1 MGIGN
6 NNKEHSMTFSRILGL
21 VLLVTISFNSYAEN
35 TSKFGDYV
43 IHHTALP
50 TDILLPEVARAYK
63 IKRSKNRGM
72 LNIVV
77 QHKGVGIGAKVTG
90 TGVNLNS
97 QLKHLEFRE
106 IKDGDVTYYISS
118 FRVTNKETINFK
130 VKVQPTGSSKTHTV
144 TFKKEFYTQ

>member
-1 MGIGN
+1 MTLSRFIARFMGLALLI
-6 NNKEHSMTFSRILGL
+6 SMPFS
-21 VLLVTISFNSYAEN
+21 SYAEN
-35 TSKFGDYV
+35 VAKFGDYV

-77 QHKGVGIGAKVTG
+77 QHKGKGVGAKVTG
-90 TGVNLNS
+90 TGTNLNS
-97 QLKHLEFRE
+97 QLKHLKFRE

-130 VKVQPTGSSKTHTV
+130 IKVQPEGSSKTHTIK
-144 TFKKEFYTQ
+144 FKKEFYTD

>member
-1 MGIGN
+1 
-6 NNKEHSMTFSRILGL
+6 MTLSRILGL
-21 VLLVTISFNSYAEN
+21 VLLVTMPLSSYAQN
-35 TSKFGDYV
+35 MTKFGDYV
-43 IHHTALP
+43 VHHTALP

-77 QHKGVGIGAKVTG
+77 QNKGKGTTAKVTG

-97 QLKHLEFRE
+97 QLKHLQFRE

-118 FRVTNKETINFK
+118 FRVTNKETITFK
-130 VKVQPTGSSKTHTV
+130 IKVQPTGSSKSQTV
-144 TFKKEFYTQ
+144 KFKKEFYTQ

>member
-1 MGIGN
+1 
-6 NNKEHSMTFSRILGL
+6 MTLSRILGF
-21 VLLVTISFNSYAEN
+21 VLLLTVPFSSYAQN
-35 TSKFGDYV
+35 VTKFGDYV
-43 IHHTALP
+43 VHHTALP

-77 QHKGVGIGAKVTG
+77 QHKGKGIDAKVTG

-97 QLKHLEFRE
+97 QLKHLKFRE

-118 FRVTNKETINFK
+118 FRVTNKETISFK
-130 VKVQPTGSSKTHTV
+130 VNVQPKGSAKSHTV
-144 TFKKEFYTQ
+144 KFKKEFYTQ

>member
-1 MGIGN
+1 
-6 NNKEHSMTFSRILGL
+6 MTLIRILAL
-21 VLLVTISFNSYAEN
+21 ALFITIPFNSYAQN
-35 TSKFGDYV
+35 ITKFGDYV

-77 QHKGVGIGAKVTG
+77 QHKGKGVRAKVTG

-97 QLKHLEFRE
+97 QLKNMEFRE
-106 IKDGDVTYYISS
+106 INDGDVTYYISS
-118 FRVTNKETINFK
+118 FRVTNKETITFK
-130 VKVQPTGSSKTHTV
+130 IKVQPAGSSKSHTV
-144 TFKKEFYTQ
+144 KFKKEFYTR

>member
-1 MGIGN
+1 
-6 NNKEHSMTFSRILGL
+6 MTLSRFIVRLL
-21 VLLVTISFNSYAEN
+21 SSALLVSVSFSSYAEN
-35 TSKFGDYV
+35 VSKFGDYV

-77 QHKGVGIGAKVTG
+77 QKNGKGTTAKVTG

-97 QLKHLEFRE
+97 QLKHLKFRE
-106 IKDGDVTYYISS
+106 INEGNVTYYISN
-118 FRVTNKETINFK
+118 FRVTNKEMISFK
-130 VKVQPTGSSKTHTV
+130 VNVQPTGSNKTYTV
-144 TFKKEFYTQ
+144 KFKKEFYTQ

>member
-1 MGIGN
+1 MILSRFIIRVLGIALLI
-6 NNKEHSMTFSRILGL
+6 SMPLS
-21 VLLVTISFNSYAEN
+21 SYAEN
-35 TSKFGDYV
+35 MTKFGDYV

-77 QHKGVGIGAKVTG
+77 QHKGKGTGAKVTG

-106 IKDGDVTYYISS
+106 IKEGDVTYYISS

-130 VKVQPTGSSKTHTV
+130 IKVQPTGSSQAYTV
-144 TFKKEFYTQ
+144 KFKKEFYTR

>member
-1 MGIGN
+1 
-6 NNKEHSMTFSRILGL
+6 MTLSRILGF
-21 VLLVTISFNSYAEN
+21 VLLLAVPFSSYAEN
-35 TSKFGDYV
+35 VTKFGDYV

-77 QHKGVGIGAKVTG
+77 QHKGKSVDAKVTG

-97 QLKHLEFRE
+97 QLKHLEFKE
-106 IKDGDVTYYISS
+106 VKDGNVSYYISS
-118 FRVTNKETINFK
+118 FRVTHKETINFK
-130 VKVQPTGSSKTHTV
+130 VKVQPEGSSKSHTV
-144 TFKKEFYTQ
+144 KFKKEFYTQ

>member
-1 MGIGN
+1 
-6 NNKEHSMTFSRILGL
+6 MTLIRILAL
-21 VLLVTISFNSYAEN
+21 ALFFTIPFNSYAQN
-35 TSKFGDYV
+35 ITKFGDYV

-77 QHKGVGIGAKVTG
+77 QHKGKGVQAKVTG

-97 QLKHLEFRE
+97 QLKNMEFRE
-106 IKDGDVTYYISS
+106 INDGDVTYYISS

-130 VKVQPTGSSKTHTV
+130 IKVQPSGSNKSHTV
-144 TFKKEFYTQ
+144 KFKKEFYTR

>member
-1 MGIGN
+1 
-6 NNKEHSMTFSRILGL
+6 MTSSRFIARFLGL
-21 VLLVTISFNSYAEN
+21 ALLLSSPLSSYAEN
-35 TSKFGDYV
+35 VTKFGDYV

-63 IKRSKNRGM
+63 IKRSTNRGM

-77 QHKGVGIGAKVTG
+77 QYKGKGIGAKVTG

-106 IKDGDVTYYISS
+106 IKDGGVTYYISV
-118 FRVTNKETINFK
+118 FRVTHKETIKFK
-130 VKVQPTGSSKTHTV
+130 INVKPTGSSKTFTV
-144 TFKKEFYTQ
+144 KFKKEFYTQ

>member
-1 MGIGN
+1 MIL
-6 NNKEHSMTFSRILGL
+6 SRFLGL
-21 VLLVTISFNSYAEN
+21 ALLISIPLSSYAQN
-35 TSKFGDYV
+35 VTKFGDYV

-77 QHKGVGIGAKVTG
+77 QHKGKGTGAKVTG
-90 TGVNLNS
+90 TGTNLNS
-97 QLKHLEFRE
+97 QLKHLKFRE

-118 FRVTNKETINFK
+118 FRVTHKEMLSFK
-130 VKVQPTGSSKTHTV
+130 IKVQPTGSSKTHMV
-144 TFKKEFYTQ
+144 KFKKEFFTH

>member
-1 MGIGN
+1 MN
-6 NNKEHSMTFSRILGL
+6 LSRFVARFLGL
-21 VLLVTISFNSYAEN
+21 ALLLSIPLSSYAEN
-35 TSKFGDYV
+35 VTKFGDYV
-43 IHHTALP
+43 IHHIALP
-50 TDILLPEVARAYK
+50 TEILLPEVARAYR

-77 QHKGVGIGAKVTG
+77 QHKGKGTDAKVTG

-106 IKDGDVTYYISS
+106 IKEGDVTYYISS

-130 VKVQPTGSSKTHTV
+130 IKVQPAGSSQVYTV
-144 TFKKEFYTQ
+144 KFKKEFYTR

>member
-1 MGIGN
+1 MSI
-6 NNKEHSMTFSRILGL
+6 SRSIVRFLSFA
-21 VLLVTISFNSYAEN
+21 LLICMSFGSYAEN
-35 TSKFGDYV
+35 VSKFGDYV

-77 QHKGVGIGAKVTG
+77 QNKGKGTTAKVTG

-97 QLKHLEFRE
+97 QLKHLKFRE
-106 IKDGDVTYYISS
+106 VKDGDVTYYISS
-118 FRVTNKETINFK
+118 FRVTNKETISFK
-130 VKVQPTGSSKTHTV
+130 VKVQPTGEKRSYTV
-144 TFKKEFYTQ
+144 KFKKEFYTR

>member
-1 MGIGN
+1 
-6 NNKEHSMTFSRILGL
+6 MTVFRALSLALLIIMPFS
-21 VLLVTISFNSYAEN
+21 SYAQN
-35 TSKFGDYV
+35 ITKFGDYV

-77 QHKGVGIGAKVTG
+77 QHKGKGVGAKVSG

-97 QLKHLEFRE
+97 QLKHMEFRE
-106 IKDGDVTYYISS
+106 IKDGDVTYYISN

-130 VKVQPTGSSKTHTV
+130 IKVQPTGSTKTHMV
-144 TFKKEFYTQ
+144 KFKKEFYTQ

>member
-1 MGIGN
+1 
-6 NNKEHSMTFSRILGL
+6 MTLSRFI
-21 VLLVTISFNSYAEN
+21 VRLLSSALLICVSFGSYAEN
-35 TSKFGDYV
+35 VSKFGDYV

-77 QHKGVGIGAKVTG
+77 QNKGKGTTAKVTG

-97 QLKHLEFRE
+97 QLKNLKFRE
-106 IKDGDVTYYISS
+106 INEGDVTYYISS
-118 FRVTNKETINFK
+118 FRVTNKETISFK
-130 VKVQPTGSSKTHTV
+130 IKVQPTGSTKSHTV
-144 TFKKEFYTQ
+144 KFKKEFYTR